1 MAQIQSLEE
10 RQTPAT
16 TAPVLMSRIEELTSS
31 TQFLVMW
38 VMRVV
43 VVVVVEGGGESTER
57 EGSGRMAD
65 KDNFASW
72 PEQSE

>member
-43 VVVVVEGGGESTER
+43 VVVEGGGESTER